1 MRPDPLL
8 CAPDDRL
15 PDEDEPLVADVL
27 HGVAHQ
33 ESAAVQE
40 ATVVRGERGRAADG
54 WGETRGEM
62 VIETLSTSAA
72 VSIEKSKA
80 ATIITQRSNCNIN
93 RRGNNKRLQQST
105 EYRTPERMQLAGE
118 LPPAFLTFALWH
130 LPVPVPGGGAGDAP
144 AANQAVPERA
154 NEGGAALRGKRRG
167 KVT

>member
-1 MRPDPLL
+1 MKKPLTERRRVRPDPLL

-72 VSIEKSKA
+72 VSIEKSEA

-93 RRGNNKRLQQST
+93 RRGNNKRLQ
-105 EYRTPERMQLAGE
+105 
-118 LPPAFLTFALWH
+118 
-130 LPVPVPGGGAGDAP
+130 
-144 AANQAVPERA
+144 
-154 NEGGAALRGKRRG
+154 
-167 KVT
+167 